1 MEMQS
6 SNPTLNERTFGAARV
21 GVGEPAMTVQGTV
34 NKTFILLAVLV
45 VTAMWTWSKTTDP
58 SSAGFVSITFIGS
71 MIAGLVLA
79 IATSF
84 KPKWS
89 PITAPL
95 YAACEGLLLGI
106 LSAYFEMRY
115 PGIVIQAVGLTF
127 AVTFAML
134 MGYKAGWLQATPGLR
149 KGLMIAMGGIMIFYA
164 IVWIASMFGI
174 HPPGFLNG
182 GGPLGIAFSLFV
194 VGIAS
199 MSLVLDFDLIESF
212 SREGVEK
219 YMEWYGAFALMV
231 TLIWL
236 YMEILR
242 LLSKL
247 NRRN

>member
-1 MEMQS
+1 MES

-21 GVGEPAMTVQGTV
+21 GVGEPAMTIQGTV
-34 NKTFILLAVLV
+34 NKSFILLAILMVC
-45 VTAMWTWSKTTDP
+45 AMWTWAKAFNPAST
-58 SSAGFVSITFIGS
+58 GMLGMLFFGS
-71 MIAGLVLA
+71 MIAGLILA

-84 KPKWS
+84 KPKWAPVS
-89 PITAPL
+89 APL

-127 AVTFAML
+127 AVTCAML
-134 MGYKAGWLQATPGLR
+134 FGYKAGFLQATPALR
-149 KGLMIAMGGIMIFYA
+149 KGLTIAIGGIMLFYFVVMA
-164 IVWIASMFGI
+164 ASWFGI
-174 HPPGFLNG
+174 HQPGFING
-182 GGPLGIAFSLFV
+182 SGPLGIAFSLFV

-199 MSLVLDFDLIESF
+199 MSLVLDFDIIESG
-212 SREGVEK
+212 SREGLEK

-231 TLIWL
+231 TSIWL

-242 LLSKL
+242 LLSKI

>member
-1 MEMQS
+1 MES

-21 GVGEPAMTVQGTV
+21 GVGQPAMTVQGTV
-34 NKTFILLAVLV
+34 NKTFILLAILV
-45 VTAMWTWSKTTDP
+45 AAAMWTWGKTSDP
-58 SSAGFVSITFIGS
+58 HSAGFLGITFMVS
-71 MIAGLVLA
+71 MIGGLILA

-89 PITAPL
+89 PVTAPL

-106 LSAYFEMRY
+106 LSAYFERSY
-115 PGIVIQAVGLTF
+115 PGIVMQAVGLTF

-149 KGLMIAMGGIMIFYA
+149 KGLMIAMGGLMLFYVV
-164 IVWIASMFGI
+164 VWIASMFGI
-174 HPPGFLNG
+174 HPPGFING

-199 MSLVLDFDLIESF
+199 MSLVLDFDFIESA
-212 SREGVEK
+212 SREGLEM

-231 TLIWL
+231 TLVWL

-242 LLSKL
+242 LLSKIS
-247 NRRN
+247 RRN

>member
-21 GVGEPAMTVQGTV
+21 GIGEPAMTIQGTV
-34 NKTFILLAVLV
+34 NKTFILLVILV
-45 VTAMWTWSKTTDP
+45 VTAAWTWSKTSDP
-58 SSAGFVSITFIGS
+58 ANAGFVQITFFASMFIGL
-71 MIAGLVLA
+71 GLAL
-79 IATSF
+79 ATSF

-95 YAACEGLLLGI
+95 YAAAEGLLLGI

-149 KGLMIAMGGIMIFYA
+149 KGLMIAMGGIFIFYM
-164 IVWIASMFGI
+164 VVMIAGFFGI
-174 HPPGFLNG
+174 HAPGFING

-194 VGIAS
+194 VGIAA
-199 MSLVLDFDLIESF
+199 MSLILDFDIIESG
-212 SREGVEK
+212 SREGLEK

-242 LLSKL
+242 LLSKI

>member
-1 MEMQS
+1 MES
-6 SNPTLNERTFGAARV
+6 SNPTLNERTFGASRV
-21 GVGEPAMTVQGTV
+21 GFGMPAMTVQGTV
-34 NKTFILLAVLV
+34 NKTFILLAILV
-45 VTAMWTWSKTTDP
+45 AGAIWTWSKTSNP
-58 SSAGFVSITFIGS
+58 ASAGFLGITFIAS
-71 MIAGLVLA
+71 MIGGLVLA
-79 IATSF
+79 VATSF

-89 PITAPL
+89 AVTAPL

-127 AVTFAML
+127 AVTLAML

-149 KGLMIAMGGIMIFYA
+149 KGLMVAMGGLMLFYVV
-164 IVWIASMFGI
+164 VWIASMFGI
-174 HPPGFLNG
+174 HPPGFING

-199 MSLVLDFDLIESF
+199 MSLILDFDFIESA
-212 SREGVEK
+212 SREGLDK

-236 YMEILR
+236 YIEILR
-242 LLSKL
+242 LLSKI